1 MMHKTAEN
9 AKGWRSFRLD
19 ELVAI
24 PKSDIVDGPFGS
36 NLKASEYT
44 ESGVPIARLQNVD
57 PNIFV
62 RKNIR
67 FVSEEK
73 ATELSRHNFKPGDLL
88 ITKLGDPLGE
98 ACIVPPDIERGVIVA
113 DLVRVRLDPARCVRD
128 VVCYAINSSV
138 AQAQFKRET
147 KGTTRPR
154 VNLEMVR
161 SLKLPLPKSLDEQQC
176 IVAEIEKQF
185 TQLDAGIASL
195 KRVQAALKRYRASVL
210 KAACEGRLVST
221 EAELARKENRSYET
235 GEELLQ
241 RILKERRVKWNGKG
255 KYKEPTAPKPTSHPD
270 LPEGWVWTGFEQ
282 LADGTK
288 HAIKAGPFGSSL
300 KKSVYT
306 TTGFKIYGQ
315 EQVIRGDPYF
325 GDYFISRELFEQLQS
340 CEAKPGDILMSLV
353 GTAGRVLILPS
364 GCTPG
369 IINPRLLKLSLNRSG
384 VNPMF
389 IKILLES
396 ATARV
401 FFKLAAHG
409 GTMEILNLGI
419 LKALPVPLPP
429 IAEQT
434 RIVAEVE
441 RRLSVVEELT
451 DVVSANQRRAVGFRQ
466 SVLRQAFSGRLSLD

>member
-1 MMHKTAEN
+1 MSTKSEWLRTTLGQALPIRYGKARTEKAGVVREETLVYGSSGVIDKFNRALTSRPTLVIGRKGTVGATYYSTEPCWPIDTVYFAEASDEKDLRFFKYLLDHLQLGRMDRSTAVPGLSRDDYN
-9 AKGWRSFRLD
+9 AR
-19 ELVAI
+19 EVAI
-24 PKSDIVDGPFGS
+24 PDI
-36 NLKASEYT
+36 
-44 ESGVPIARLQNVD
+44 
-57 PNIFV
+57 
-62 RKNIR
+62 
-67 FVSEEK
+67 
-73 ATELSRHNFKPGDLL
+73 
-88 ITKLGDPLGE
+88 
-98 ACIVPPDIERGVIVA
+98 
-113 DLVRVRLDPARCVRD
+113 
-128 VVCYAINSSV
+128 
-138 AQAQFKRET
+138 
-147 KGTTRPR
+147 
-154 VNLEMVR
+154 
-161 SLKLPLPKSLDEQQC
+161 DEQQR

-185 TQLDAGIASL
+185 TRLDAGVASL
-195 KRVQAALKRYRASVL
+195 RRVQTALKRYRASVL
-210 KAACEGRLVST
+210 KAACEGRLVPT
-221 EAELARKENRSYET
+221 EAELARKENRKYET
-235 GEELLQ
+235 GEQLLQ
-241 RILKERRVKWNGKG
+241 RILKERREKWNGKG

-364 GCTPG
+364 HCAPG

-396 ATARV
+396 ATARA